1 MPSGTFRARSR
12 TTPSGLRGA
21 HYIPLMPARNHSL
34 HGNAPDTCDVAV
46 LLIDVINDLE
56 FPTGKQLL
64 KPALRAARRIAAL
77 KERAREAGVP
87 VIYAN
92 DNFGRWRSD
101 FNEVVEHCLGED
113 VTGRPIAELLVPDR
127 EDYFVLKPK
136 HSAFFATVLDTL
148 LEYLRTKRVI
158 LTGLA
163 GDQCVLLSAA
173 DAYLRDLE
181 IYVPRDCTASPSD
194 AANREALQY
203 MTRVLHADTSASVK
217 LDLRKLGGRAKCG
230 TKAAGARRKRSTT

>member
-1 MPSGTFRARSR
+1 
-12 TTPSGLRGA
+12 
-21 HYIPLMPARNHSL
+21 MPARNHNL
-34 HGNAPDTCDVAV
+34 HGNAPDTCEAAL

-77 KERAREAGVP
+77 KQRAREAGLP

-101 FNEVVEHCLGED
+101 FNEVVEHCLREE
-113 VTGRPIAELLVPDR
+113 VTGRPIVELLAPDR

-148 LEYLRTKRVI
+148 LDYLQTKRVI
-158 LTGLA
+158 LTGFA
-163 GDQCVLLSAA
+163 GDQCVLLTAA

-181 IYVPRDCTASPSD
+181 IYVPRDCTASASD
-194 AANREALQY
+194 AENRKALQY
-203 MTRVLHADTSASVK
+203 MTRVLHAETGSSAK
-217 LDLRKLGGRAKCG
+217 LDLRKLGGRAKRG
-230 TKAAGARRKRSTT
+230 KRKADRRSG